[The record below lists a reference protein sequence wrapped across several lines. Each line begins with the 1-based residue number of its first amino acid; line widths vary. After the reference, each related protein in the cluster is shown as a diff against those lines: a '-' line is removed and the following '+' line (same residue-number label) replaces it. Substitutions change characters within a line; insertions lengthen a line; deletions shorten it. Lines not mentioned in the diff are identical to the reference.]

1 MINYCSTKDETVSK
15 SMESVLSPL
24 PGNRPV
30 SRNTPRLFRSPP
42 QPHMCV
48 QDTLKGTPIT
58 CFINVMSWC
67 KIGIPSQP
75 NAPIPLYGGVRVPL
89 SDRCSISPKQVKTTM
104 EKPLVF
110 AVMVNP
116 NVLKQSGKMA
126 QNPQE
131 RDSLIDLMLDFIEA
145 MNENVKFSRNFTVLR
160 DRDLTGELKDI
171 WAVIQAKRDA
181 EKNHCTSNLTL
192 RDENSQPFTPQNAKH
207 KRTDVEGECMESAEV
222 CCQNEA
228 ASLQSEA
235 RGDS

>member
-1 MINYCSTKDETVSK
+1 MSN

-30 SRNTPRLFRSPP
+30 SRNTPRVFRSPP

-48 QDTLKGTPIT
+48 QDTLKGTQIT

-67 KIGIPSQP
+67 KIGVPSQQ
-75 NAPIPLYGGVRVPL
+75 NAPIPLYGGVKVPL
-89 SDRCSISPKQVKTTM
+89 SDRCGVSPKQVKTSK

-116 NVLKQSGKMA
+116 NVLKRSGKMA
-126 QNPQE
+126 ENPQE
-131 RDSLIDLMLDFIEA
+131 RDGLIDLMLDFIEA
-145 MNENVKFSRNFTVLR
+145 MNENIKFSRNFMVLK

-181 EKNHCTSNLTL
+181 EKIHPSQTL
-192 RDENSQPFTPQNAKH
+192 RDENSHPCSPQTACTPQNAKH
-207 KRTDVEGECMESAEV
+207 KRSDEEGECMEASEA
-222 CCQNEA
+222 CCQDEA